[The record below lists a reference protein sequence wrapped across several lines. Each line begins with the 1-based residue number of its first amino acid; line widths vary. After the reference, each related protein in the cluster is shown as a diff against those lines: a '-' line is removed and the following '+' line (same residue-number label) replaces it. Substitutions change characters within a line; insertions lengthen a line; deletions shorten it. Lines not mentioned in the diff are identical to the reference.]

1 MSKRILFVF
10 AVILLVLSGAYLC
23 NVLRNSPIFNKEIQC
38 EVAGWEKGDLDIG
51 IFLAKMCMSKTSKV
65 MKVPWST

>member
-10 AVILLVLSGAYLC
+10 AVILLVLSGAFLC
-23 NVLRNSPIFNKEIQC
+23 HALRNSPIFNKGIQC

-51 IFLAKMCMSKTSKV
+51 IFLAKYVYVKNFKGDESSFE
-65 MKVPWST
+65 